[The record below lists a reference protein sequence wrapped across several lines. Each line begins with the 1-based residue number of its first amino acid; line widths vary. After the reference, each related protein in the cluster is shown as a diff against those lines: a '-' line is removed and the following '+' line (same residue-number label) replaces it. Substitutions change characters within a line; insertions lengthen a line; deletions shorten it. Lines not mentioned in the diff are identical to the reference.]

1 LRDVPRQFAE
11 TLARMVNSTDGEIF
25 IAVLDAKLKID
36 SYDAINPQHV
46 RNEGYVRRSGISGVH
61 RSRQKERLISRGG
74 GNLMALPAEVL
85 ATLPEDIRGSEH
97 IASYNDIGSIVKD
110 LIGSKT
116 ADWKSG
122 LPDDLKTEKSLEG
135 FKAIGDLAKGFVE
148 TKKLVGQTLRAPAAD
163 APDEEWVKYYKAGG
177 MPNAPEEYK
186 FSLPDD
192 FKLTKEEEKEVR
204 GMAYRMRLN
213 DKQTQMMIDLQAQG
227 VADMRKAERE
237 ELAKTDKAYRDKWGA
252 NYERNKAIVS
262 RTLDRI
268 DPEKKIRAFF
278 DEVGVGNN
286 EVMIDHYAR
295 VEAASSRTGSCRAT
309 CRDIGREEAQTKIK
323 ETYSEAGIHQGQAGD
338 RCSRSEKKLQTGLRL
353 NGKTDLPGPSRSRSS
368 SRPGSR
374 LLPGR

>member
-1 LRDVPRQFAE
+1 
-11 TLARMVNSTDGEIF
+11 
-25 IAVLDAKLKID
+25 
-36 SYDAINPQHV
+36 
-46 RNEGYVRRSGISGVH
+46 
-61 RSRQKERLISRGG
+61 
-74 GNLMALPAEVL
+74 MALPAEVL
-85 ATLPEDIRGSEH
+85 ATLPEDVRGSEH

-110 LIGSKT
+110 LIGTKT

-163 APDEEWVKYYKAGG
+163 APDEEWDKYYKAGG
-177 MPNAPEEYK
+177 MPNTPEEYK

-213 DKQTQMMIDLQAQG
+213 DKQTQMMVDLQAQG

-237 ELAKTDKAYRDKWGA
+237 ELAKTDKAYREKWGA
-252 NYERNKAIVS
+252 NFDRNKAIVS

-278 DEVGVGNN
+278 NETGMGNHP
-286 EVMIDHYAR
+286 VMIDLIYEWGKR
-295 VEAASSRTGSCRAT
+295 LVEDGLMPGDVAGV
-309 CRDIGREEAQTKIK
+309 IGRDEALTKIK
-323 ETYSEAGIHQGQAGD
+323 ELTAKPEYMKSKKGDPIFDEVQKLHQLAYD
-338 RCSRSEKKLQTGLRL
+338 
-353 NGKTDLPGPSRSRSS
+353 
-368 SRPGSR
+368 
-374 LLPGR
+374 